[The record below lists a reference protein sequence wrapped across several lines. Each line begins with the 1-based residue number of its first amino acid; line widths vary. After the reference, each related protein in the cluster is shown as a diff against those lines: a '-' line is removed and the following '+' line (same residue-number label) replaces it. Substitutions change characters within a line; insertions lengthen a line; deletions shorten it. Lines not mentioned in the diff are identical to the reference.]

1 MRIRKI
7 AAALLALLLIALP
20 ALAQPSHEAPPVSLS
35 LSYFRDNA
43 PVSGAEFSL
52 YMVAEEDESGKLIPS
67 YLFQRYPIDF
77 GDFSESS
84 LMNLATTLQAYV
96 LQDGIEAGFS
106 GRTDAD
112 GCLRFS
118 YLRQGMYLL
127 MGKRYAA
134 DGKAYSP
141 QPVLV
146 MLPGTVPDTGEL
158 AYDVSISI
166 KYDTEINT
174 TEPLKLK
181 ALKIWEDEGYVS
193 HRPQSITLRLLC
205 DGAVYDTKVLTAAN
219 NWRWTWENLESDH
232 QWLLTED
239 TVDGYNTRIS
249 REGITFLI
257 TNTFISKVTP
267 VPENTATPTPGPSDD
282 PGQPTPTP
290 GASDD
295 PGQPT
300 PTPGASD
307 DPGQPTP
314 TPGSSDD
321 PGQPTPTPG
330 ASDDPGQPTPT
341 PGASDDPGQPTPT
354 PGASDDPD
362 QPTPTPGPSDDPGQ
376 PTPTP
381 GASDDPGQPTPTP
394 GASDDPGQPTPTP
407 GASDDPDQPTP
418 TPGPSDDPGQPT
430 PTPGASDDPGQPT
443 PTPGASDDPGQPTPT
458 PGPSDDPSQPTP
470 VPSDRP
476 DEPTPIPTDKPDK
489 PDNPKLPQ
497 TGQYWWPVPMLIA
510 AGLLLII
517 FGLIRQRSED
527 YEK

>member
-43 PVSGAEFSL
+43 PVSGAEFFL
-52 YMVAEEDESGKLIPS
+52 YMVAEEDESGKLVPS

-146 MLPGTVPDTGEL
+146 MLPGTVPDTGEP

-267 VPENTATPTPGPSDD
+267 VPENTATPTPNPSDD

-300 PTPGASD
+300 PGP
-307 DPGQPTP
+307 
-314 TPGSSDD
+314 
-321 PGQPTPTPG
+321 
-330 ASDDPGQPTPT
+330 
-341 PGASDDPGQPTPT
+341 SDDPGQPTPT

-362 QPTPTPGPSDDPGQ
+362 QPTPTPG
-376 PTPTP
+376 
-381 GASDDPGQPTPTP
+381 AL
-394 GASDDPGQPTPTP
+394 
-407 GASDDPDQPTP
+407 DDPDQPTP
-418 TPGPSDDPGQPT
+418 TPGP
-430 PTPGASDDPGQPT
+430 
-443 PTPGASDDPGQPTPT
+443 SDDPGQPTPT

-517 FGLIRQRSED
+517 FGLIRQRNED